1 MKKILLFLSLSG
13 LLSLG
18 GCADL
23 DQTPFENFGENAAFK
38 TPIDAQA
45 WVDGMYGELREN
57 IYGAM
62 NVAPEYQADLFN
74 VTIWNGKYKN
84 IHRWD
89 NLTTSEADIEY
100 VWRNSYKA
108 IANINKALIGFDN
121 IPQQDE
127 IKYNRGELHLAR
139 AFYYSYLAT
148 LFCKP
153 YESSTQT
160 EMGVPI
166 VTSDSQKDI
175 PSRGTLQSTY
185 NFILDDLAKAE
196 EYLKGKALE
205 DDADS
210 FTAYAAKALK
220 ARVLL
225 YMQDWSNAYK
235 VSSELID
242 SGVYPLASSKD
253 ELTKIW
259 YEDNPK
265 ESIMQLYVANNQTEK
280 IDGINLLGKL
290 SATIYNPPVI
300 PTKDFVGLYDT
311 NDFRKEIF
319 LAEKEVTQFS
329 IDLKET
335 VTLIHKYPG
344 NPELQMGKNT
354 NYEHKP
360 KVFRIAEQY
369 LIAAEAAYNNNDEA
383 NAIKYLDL
391 LRAARGLTTPTTATG
406 SNLLQEIKN
415 ERTRELAFEGFR
427 LFDLKR
433 WKQDIKR
440 GTPQTMNF
448 ILKDVPAELYEL
460 NRSSSDY
467 RTVWFL
473 PNKDV
478 SQEPEK
484 LKQNPG
490 W

>member
-1 MKKILLFLSLSG
+1 MSLSG

-38 TPIDAQA
+38 TPTDAQA
-45 WVDGMYGELREN
+45 WVDGMYGELRKN

-74 VTIWNGKYKN
+74 ITIWNGKYSN

-210 FTAYAAKALK
+210 FTAYAAQALK

-225 YMQDWSNAYK
+225 YMQDWNNAYK

-253 ELTKIW
+253 ELTKVW

-300 PTKDFVGLYDT
+300 PTKDFVDLYDT

-319 LAEKEVTQFS
+319 LAKKKSYNFS
-329 IDLKET
+329 LRLK
-335 VTLIHKYPG
+335 
-344 NPELQMGKNT
+344 
-354 NYEHKP
+354 
-360 KVFRIAEQY
+360 
-369 LIAAEAAYNNNDEA
+369 
-383 NAIKYLDL
+383 
-391 LRAARGLTTPTTATG
+391 
-406 SNLLQEIKN
+406 
-415 ERTRELAFEGFR
+415 
-427 LFDLKR
+427 KR
-433 WKQDIKR
+433 
-440 GTPQTMNF
+440 
-448 ILKDVPAELYEL
+448 
-460 NRSSSDY
+460 
-467 RTVWFL
+467 
-473 PNKDV
+473 
-478 SQEPEK
+478 
-484 LKQNPG
+484 
-490 W
+490 